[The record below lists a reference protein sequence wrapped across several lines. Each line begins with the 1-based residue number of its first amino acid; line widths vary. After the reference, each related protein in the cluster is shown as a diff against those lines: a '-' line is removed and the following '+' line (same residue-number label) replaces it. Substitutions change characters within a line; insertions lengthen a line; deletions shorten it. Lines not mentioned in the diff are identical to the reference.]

1 MDRYLLVA
9 LFGAAG
15 AVSRYAVDTLFG
27 SVSPGQFPW
36 STLVVNVVG
45 AFALGVLIELGLRG
59 VLANPNWRIALGV
72 GFLGA
77 FTTFSTFGYQTIQ
90 LIEDGHV
97 TAAGLNVLL
106 SVTIGLLA
114 AWGGLTLGRVL
125 F

>member
-77 FTTFSTFGYQTIQ
+77 FTTFSTYAFATVRLVEDSAVTLAVINTFA
-90 LIEDGHV
+90 LI
-97 TAAGLNVLL
+97 VL
-106 SVTIGLLA
+106 GLA
-114 AWGGLTLGRVL
+114 AAFAGILAGRAI
-125 F
+125 

>member
-15 AVSRYAVDTLFG
+15 AVSRYAVDSLFG
-27 SVSPGQFPW
+27 SVARGQFPW
-36 STLVVNVVG
+36 STLAVNVVG

-77 FTTFSTFGYQTIQ
+77 FTTFSTYAFATVRLAEESAVALAVVNTFA
-90 LIEDGHV
+90 LI
-97 TAAGLNVLL
+97 VL
-106 SVTIGLLA
+106 GLA
-114 AWGGLTLGRVL
+114 AALAGILVGRSI
-125 F
+125 